1 MCSRVTMAGMEILV
15 VNCGSSSLKY
25 ATFDMDTHEVL
36 NKGLL
41 ERVGTPEATYNRGSG
56 APEPVRALDHAT
68 GFAAIAAIED
78 FSRVAAVGH
87 RIVHGGPNFSKP
99 EVVTDA
105 VVEELTKIE
114 HLAPLHNR
122 AHVQGIRGAA
132 AALPGRPM
140 VVCFDTGFHAT
151 LPPRAFLYAIP
162 RDLYETDSIR
172 KYGFHGTS
180 HHYVAVKAAEALA
193 RPLEELKMVTLHLGN
208 GASGCAVLNG
218 KSVDTSMGFTPLGGL
233 MMGTRSGD
241 MDPAVTLEVAARYGV
256 DGARDMLNTKSGLLG
271 LTGAG
276 DMRDVWRLAKEG
288 DEWALWA
295 LDSYAYRVRKLIGEY
310 AAAMGGLDVIVFTAG
325 VGENDAPMRAKI
337 VSGLEFL
344 GVNLDPAANDARREV
359 ISMPGSPVTIMV
371 IPTNEEWAIAL
382 ETKALLE
389 AKHLLAD

>member
-1 MCSRVTMAGMEILV
+1 MAGMEILV

-41 ERVGTPEATYNRGSG
+41 ERVGTREATYKRGSG
-56 APEPVRALDHAT
+56 APEPVSALDHAT
-68 GFAAIAAIED
+68 GFAAIAATED

-87 RIVHGGPNFSKP
+87 RIVHGGPHFSKP

-105 VVEELTKIE
+105 VIEELTKIE

-122 AHVQGIRGAA
+122 AHVQGIRGAV

-180 HHYVAVKAAEALA
+180 HHYVAAKAAAALA

-310 AAAMGGLDVIVFTAG
+310 AAAMEGLDVIVFTAG

-344 GVNLDPAANDARREV
+344 GVNLDPAANDARHEV
-359 ISMPGSPVTIMV
+359 ISMPKSPVTIMV

-382 ETKALLE
+382 ETRALLE
-389 AKHLLAD
+389 AKHLLAN